1 MLPAPFQPPCCH
13 AESFLTLCVLCS
25 MHRWPPG
32 FSKLDTV
39 LMVQASSPPQA
50 CNYHQVSR
58 SGVYADAFR
67 WQLACKCCC
76 IFALLSFMPGSLAQS
91 LQFFG
96 TADAIRESAR
106 APGTCFYRSR
116 SGLLFCCAMTRQG
129 LLRTSICIRTC
140 SCLQQCF
147 VAPMGNANVS
157 STAASYVISCGSHVE
172 PKKARPPQDCH
183 CILYYE
189 TNVKLHLHM
198 GGQDALYQVL
208 ACCAY
213 TSRCRRPSPGPLLDD
228 CCEAQPGLCF

>member
-1 MLPAPFQPPCCH
+1 MPSLF
-13 AESFLTLCVLCS
+13 SLCVSCVQCTDGHPAFPSLTQFSWCRQAALHRHVITTRSAVPES
-25 MHRWPPG
+25 MQMHFVGSWHASVAAYSHFYLSCQGHWPSRCN
-32 FSKLDTV
+32 FLEQ
-39 LMVQASSPPQA
+39 LMQLG
-50 CNYHQVSR
+50 SR
-58 SGVYADAFR
+58 QGLRGLVFTG
-67 WQLACKCCC
+67 L
-76 IFALLSFMPGSLAQS
+76 
-91 LQFFG
+91 
-96 TADAIRESAR
+96 
-106 APGTCFYRSR
+106 
-116 SGLLFCCAMTRQG
+116 GLLFCCAMTRQG

>member
-50 CNYHQVSR
+50 CDYHQVSR

-76 IFALLSFMPGSLAQS
+76 IFALLSFTPGSLAQS

-116 SGLLFCCAMTRQG
+116 SAL
-129 LLRTSICIRTC
+129 LLRDDPT
-140 SCLQQCF
+140 
-147 VAPMGNANVS
+147 G
-157 STAASYVISCGSHVE
+157 ASENI
-172 PKKARPPQDCH
+172 
-183 CILYYE
+183 
-189 TNVKLHLHM
+189 HLHPNM
-198 GGQDALYQVL
+198 QLFAAVL
-208 ACCAY
+208 CC
-213 TSRCRRPSPGPLLDD
+213 SDGKC
-228 CCEAQPGLCF
+228 